1 MFRIKNKSFKLQDIL
16 KDILKK
22 GIGSIIVEGGAKTLN
37 SFIKEGMWDEARI
50 FNSNKKFKR
59 GIKAPKLN
67 VNKYQKIR
75 DNKLYT
81 IYNDA

>member
-1 MFRIKNKSFKLQDIL
+1 
-16 KDILKK
+16 
-22 GIGSIIVEGGAKTLN
+22 
-37 SFIKEGMWDEARI
+37 MWDEARI

-59 GIKAPKLN
+59 GKKAPKLSI
-67 VNKYQKIR
+67 NKYQKIR